1 MAIKISGSTII
12 DDSRVLINTGN
23 VGVGTT
29 NPTSAV
35 VAGNTSVVHAG
46 IVTANYLYG
55 DGSNIT
61 NSPGFEPDAQE
72 NLYAG
77 TCAGNAS
84 DADTCFNVAIGRCA
98 GANLSSGEHNVF
110 IGCGAARYGNGGTAN
125 IF

>member
-55 DGSNIT
+55 DGSNLT
-61 NSPGFEPDAQE
+61 GTGFGADADG
-72 NLYAG
+72 NLF
-77 TCAGNAS
+77 AGN
-84 DADTCFNVAIGRCA
+84 NA
-98 GANLSSGEHNVF
+98 GGS
-110 IGCGAARYGNGGTAN
+110 YTAN
-125 IF
+125 GSACHNIFLGCCSGKGYH